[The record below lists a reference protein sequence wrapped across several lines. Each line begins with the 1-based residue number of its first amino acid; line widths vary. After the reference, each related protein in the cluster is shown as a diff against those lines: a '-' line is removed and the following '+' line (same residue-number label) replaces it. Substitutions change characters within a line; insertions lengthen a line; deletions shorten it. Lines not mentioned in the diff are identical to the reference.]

1 MEMLNPNSQSNSFIH
16 AWYVLL
22 WCDTALTWE
31 ATLERDLTFS
41 RSLVPEERS
50 RTASLSPT
58 TAIEAAAPAEEEVG
72 TAIGGFEVATALGE
86 S

>member
-1 MEMLNPNSQSNSFIH
+1 MLDLNSQSNSFIHH

>member
-1 MEMLNPNSQSNSFIH
+1 M
-16 AWYVLL
+16 LL

-58 TAIEAAAPAEEEVG
+58 TAMEAAPAEEEVG
-72 TAIGGFEVATALGE
+72 TAIGGFEVATALEE